1 MAAAK
6 ASSGGSKAA
15 APKATAPKAAP
26 KAAAPVVEKP
36 KAATSAPMTTAS
48 SANAR
53 EGRTQNF
60 VSGGTGAAPAKPAVD
75 LGRAASSTGSFI
87 SNELLG
93 IDDMR
98 NAAQHAKSGNWAGV
112 AKSGLA
118 IGAELGGTIA
128 AAAAIGLSGG
138 AATPGVAALYAGK
151 VAAKKGA
158 KEVAEQGAEV
168 AMRNA
173 GQSAAVKS
181 ENAAIRAA
189 QKKFYLDS
197 PSGRSLPFSPA
208 RQAEKALIQDA
219 KLGAKKDRFLE
230 TLGKGPEQ
238 LAKEITDSMIPRPG
252 RGLKPG
258 GGSGKGSGGG
268 KGDGTGQ
275 GSGSGTGS
283 GSGGTGSSGSGFGG
297 GAGGGRGPGGPGGR
311 TATLER
317 TDTKITGRGPGGRGG
332 APEPER
338 ISPPKVETPKPN
350 PYWGKGGGSSTK
362 PVPDQ
367 VTKVGADISDDAL
380 KVPNVVKT
388 PKTNEGLSTRSR
400 VGLGAAAATGLGA
413 ATVLGTATS
422 LAPAIPTQTPTTT
435 GTTTGGGG
443 GGGGSSAAAAGF
455 NSGMQFA
462 KIAKVF

>member
-1 MAAAK
+1 MAIAK
-6 ASSGGSKAA
+6 ASSGGSKAPA
-15 APKATAPKAAP
+15 AKVVP

-36 KAATSAPMTTAS
+36 KAAVSAPMTTAS

-60 VSGGTGAAPAKPAVD
+60 VSGGTGFSSAKPTVD

-87 SNELLG
+87 ANELLG
-93 IDDMR
+93 VDDMR
-98 NAAQHAKSGNWAGV
+98 NAVQHAKSGDWAGV

-118 IGAELGGTIA
+118 IGAELGGTLA

-158 KEVAEQGAEV
+158 KEVAEQGAEI

-197 PSGRSLPFSPA
+197 PAGRSLPFSPA
-208 RQAEKALIQDA
+208 RQAERMLIQDA
-219 KLGAKKDRFLE
+219 KLSAKKDRFLE
-230 TLGKGPEQ
+230 TIGKGPEQ

-252 RGLKPG
+252 RGLKPS
-258 GGSGKGSGGG
+258 GGSGKRSSGG
-268 KGDGTGQ
+268 KSDGTGET
-275 GSGSGTGS
+275 GT
-283 GSGGTGSSGSGFGG
+283 GSGGTGSSGSGNGG
-297 GAGGGRGPGGPGGR
+297 PSTSGYGPGGPGGR

-317 TDTKITGRGPGGRGG
+317 TDTKITNSGPGGRGG

-350 PYWGKGGGSSTK
+350 PYWGRGGGSSTK

-367 VTKVGADISDDAL
+367 VTKVGADISEDAL

-388 PKTNEGLSTRSR
+388 PKTVTIPKTNEGLSTGAR
-400 VGLGAAAATGLGA
+400 VGLGAATATGLGTA
-413 ATVLGTATS
+413 AVLGTATT
-422 LAPAIPTQTPTTT
+422 LAPATSS
-435 GTTTGGGG
+435 GGGG
-443 GGGGSSAAAAGF
+443 GGRRDIDSAAGF

-462 KIAKVF
+462 QIAKVF